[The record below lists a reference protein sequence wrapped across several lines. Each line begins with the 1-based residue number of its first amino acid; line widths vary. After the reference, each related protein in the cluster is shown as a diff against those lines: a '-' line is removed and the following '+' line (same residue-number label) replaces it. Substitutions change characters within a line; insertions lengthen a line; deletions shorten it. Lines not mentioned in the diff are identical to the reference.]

1 MSGATGST
9 GADGDAEVFA
19 ELLRGLK
26 ERSGLSYGALAK
38 RLHMSTSTLHRYCN
52 GSATPA
58 DYAPVE
64 RLARVCRATPAELVE
79 LHRSWI
85 LADAA
90 RGRKAAGQPGP
101 ERVREAADG
110 RTAAPTAAG
119 DAAVGAGT
127 AEAAADAGRTAT
139 GATEA
144 TAADTGR
151 TATGATEATAANAGR
166 TATGAAEATAADAGR
181 TATSTA
187 EATAADTGRTATSG
201 AEAVAVQGGPADG
214 GAGGE
219 RDQAAEPVVAG
230 PGPSTA
236 LRPTR
241 RRTAVIA
248 AVAAAAVLG
257 AVVLVVNLPS
267 SGGGTR
273 GTAQGPAGASGAAT
287 GPADGKRPSPSLS
300 ASPSPTPSSSPSPSA
315 SASAD
320 AERGKPSAGASK
332 PAAVGGGDGDAG
344 DGGDG
349 NGAEPQGSTSVNVA
363 TRPFVY
369 EGPCS
374 QHFLVD
380 SEPSQVGPP
389 APTEQDAP
397 RWAAAYGAV
406 SSDEQRVAVTLQGSG
421 KDTIVLDSLQVR
433 VVSKGAPPAWNDY
446 AMGSGCGGEVESAS
460 FDVDLDSGSPTV
472 TTKNGQRG
480 FPFSV
485 TESDPLVFYVTAHT
499 RAHDVRWD
507 LTLKW
512 SSGDRQGTV
521 HIDNDGTPFRTS
533 GSAGRPSYH
542 YPLGGGEWIKR
553 EEELSQ

>member
-79 LHRSWI
+79 LHRHWI

-90 RGRKAAGQPGP
+90 RGRKAVGPPRPEGEGEGAG
-101 ERVREAADG
+101 G
-110 RTAAPTAAG
+110 RTAPPTGAEG
-119 DAAVGAGT
+119 TTVGAAA
-127 AEAAADAGRTAT
+127 AEAAAADAGRTAT
-139 GATEA
+139 GA
-144 TAADTGR
+144 
-151 TATGATEATAANAGR
+151 
-166 TATGAAEATAADAGR
+166 AEAAP
-181 TATSTA
+181 
-187 EATAADTGRTATSG
+187 
-201 AEAVAVQGGPADG
+201 VHDG
-214 GAGGE
+214 GSE
-219 RDQAAEPVVAG
+219 RAAEPVVAG

-257 AVVLVVNLPS
+257 AVVLAVNLPS

-300 ASPSPTPSSSPSPSA
+300 SSPSATPSSSPSA
-315 SASAD
+315 SVSAD
-320 AERGKPSAGASK
+320 TEKGKPSAGASK
-332 PAAVGGGDGDAG
+332 PAAVGGGDGGSGAG
-344 DGGDG
+344 DGEGGDG
-349 NGAEPQGSTSVNVA
+349 NEAEPQGSTSVNVA

-460 FDVDLDSGSPTV
+460 FDVDLDAGSPTA

-542 YPLGGGEWIKR
+542 YPLGGGEWIRR
-553 EEELSQ
+553 EEE